1 MSYVKNIL
9 TKRERLVSMTRLHWI
24 YIVQGLFWF
33 CVFCGLGFLLD
44 HLLYTYGGGRA
55 NIYHLYPDFLLP
67 YFKPFSP
74 LALIFFAAGIMVFL
88 TLLIKYFDTEIVLT
102 TRRIIYKRGL
112 IRVEIDEADLGEIR
126 AEHINHGLL
135 GYFLGYGRVHLDCR
149 FVEDIELPAI
159 RKPLKLIK
167 AIQSVKAEQVDE
179 DDLEKDLKSP

>member
-1 MSYVKNIL
+1 MSYIRNIL
-9 TKRERLVSMTRLHWI
+9 TKRERLVSMTRQHWI
-24 YIVQGLFWF
+24 YILEGVLWLSVFAGLGLF
-33 CVFCGLGFLLD
+33 LD
-44 HLLYTYGGGRA
+44 HLLYSYGGGRS

-67 YFKPFSP
+67 WFTPFSP

-112 IRVEIDEADLGEIR
+112 IRVEIDEADLAEVR

-149 FVEDIELPAI
+149 FVEDIDLPAI
-159 RKPLKLIK
+159 RNPFKLIK
-167 AIQSVKAEQVDE
+167 AIQAVKAEAIKHDE
-179 DDLEKDLKSP
+179 LEKDLKSP